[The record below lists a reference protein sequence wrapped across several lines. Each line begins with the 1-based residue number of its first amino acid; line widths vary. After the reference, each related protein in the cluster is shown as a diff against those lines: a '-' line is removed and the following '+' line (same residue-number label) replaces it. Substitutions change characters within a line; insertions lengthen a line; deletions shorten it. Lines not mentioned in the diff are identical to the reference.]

1 MRLTLAVAC
10 VLLVFFALTAQ
21 LTAGDDGLS
30 EGRSAHRRSSR
41 RRFLLGSDEDDEDE
55 DDDESEAGEVPR
67 VYGVGTIVQRT
78 LSLSTRFLD
87 HVEVKDVSVA
97 AVSVTFNDQIVLQQA
112 GGLTAD
118 GDVMSIEAAMRKDF
132 FPEAPV
138 PSAFGVAELRCGTR
152 RFPSHPTFKHTK
164 DDLEGVPQGF
174 FVPSANFLSYP
185 KIGKLLRLVE
195 QVAAGPENEQFFFF
209 HSHPG

>member
-1 MRLTLAVAC
+1 MVIPSPRDSSSHRHACASIVVGFSAPLPLYDPRKECRSFAELVHGPHAVMGMRLTLAVAC

-97 AVSVTFNDQIVLQQA
+97 AVSVTF
-112 GGLTAD
+112 
-118 GDVMSIEAAMRKDF
+118 M
-132 FPEAPV
+132 
-138 PSAFGVAELRCGTR
+138 
-152 RFPSHPTFKHTK
+152 
-164 DDLEGVPQGF
+164 
-174 FVPSANFLSYP
+174 
-185 KIGKLLRLVE
+185 
-195 QVAAGPENEQFFFF
+195 
-209 HSHPG
+209 